1 LSSQAFF
8 FYGKLKAVRIGLFTD
23 SYLPRMD
30 GIAISVES
38 FRVGLESLG
47 HTVYVFCPKRPER
60 FTEPTD
66 RIYRFSSIPSISNY
80 DQYRDTFP
88 FTPKHIRAVSKLN
101 LDVIHTFTPA
111 QIGMFGVFIAK
122 RNHIPL
128 VTTCSADF
136 ELIYDYKRLVVFP
149 LTLAIGTSLAAK
161 KIMSPRKL
169 FHFFKPSYPFI
180 KWLDRSTRISAGFF
194 NDQCDITTV
203 PSIKTEKEIAPFMK
217 QKPIVLP
224 CGTDLGL
231 VPKERAKNL
240 RKKYGLPEEVT
251 LFVSAS
257 RLVREK
263 RIDFIVRA
271 FANLSIADQKKSA
284 LVIVGDGVEMKA
296 IKYLAER
303 LGILNKVIF
312 TGRLEHKYVLEV
324 VAACD
329 IYVHASLRET
339 QGLVLNEA
347 AACGKPIIMIDRE
360 VNDILHDGKNGL
372 FAENKITS
380 FGKAMTR
387 LVGDKELRYRFG
399 KKSEEYAQKTG
410 LKEAAKP
417 LSDLYGSLLHN

>member
-1 LSSQAFF
+1 
-8 FYGKLKAVRIGLFTD
+8 VRIGLFTD

-38 FRVGLESLG
+38 FRVGLEELG
-47 HTVYVFCPKRPER
+47 HTVYVFCPKRPEA
-60 FTEPTD
+60 FIEPTD
-66 RIYRFSSIPSISNY
+66 RIYRFPSIPSISNY

-88 FTPKHIRAVSKLN
+88 FTLKNIRAISKLK

-111 QIGMFGVFIAK
+111 QIGMFGVFLSK

-136 ELIYDYKRLVVFP
+136 ELIYDYKRLAVFP
-149 LTLAIGTSLAAK
+149 LALAIGTSLAAK
-161 KIMSPRKL
+161 KIMSPRTL

-217 QKPIVLP
+217 QKPVVLP
-224 CGTDLGL
+224 SGTDLRL
-231 VPKERAKNL
+231 VPKKESKEI
-240 RKKYGLPEEVT
+240 RKKYALPEDIT

-263 RIDFIVRA
+263 RIDFVIRS
-271 FANLSIADQKKSA
+271 FAHLSLVDQKKSG
-284 LVIVGDGVEMKA
+284 LVIIGDGVELSSLK
-296 IKYLAER
+296 KLAHR
-303 LGILNKVIF
+303 LGIFDKVF
-312 TGRLEHKYVLEV
+312 FLGRIDHKRVLEV
-324 VAACD
+324 ISGCD
-329 IYVHASLRET
+329 IYVHASMRET

-347 AACGKPIIMIDRE
+347 AACGKPLIMIDRE
-360 VNDILHDGKNGL
+360 VNAILHEGENGL
-372 FAENKITS
+372 FAENTIS
-380 FGKAMTR
+380 DFTR
-387 LVGDKELRYRFG
+387 KMEKLLIDPELRSTYGR
-399 KKSEEYAQKTG
+399 KSKEFAKSTD

-417 LSDLYGSLLHN
+417 LADLYGSLLHN